1 MIVNVFCALPPT
13 LVHCCFC
20 EAKRHNKGQTD
31 SNPRSV
37 SFAEH
42 LSVEDGTPFALVD
55 THTRMATFST
65 KILLCVMGAALRIQT
80 PQK

>member
-1 MIVNVFCALPPT
+1 
-13 LVHCCFC
+13 
-20 EAKRHNKGQTD
+20 
-31 SNPRSV
+31 
-37 SFAEH
+37 
-42 LSVEDGTPFALVD
+42 VEDGTPFALVD